1 MSGAGNASSVS
12 SLESSPAEL
21 IAELTKDMLE
31 AADNLEF
38 ERAAYLRDEIK
49 KIRSRSKV

>member
-1 MSGAGNASSVS
+1 MPSAADASSVTR
-12 SLESSPAEL
+12 LESSSAEI

-49 KIRSRSKV
+49 KLKKS